1 MLYVTAFLINS
12 NDARWLL
19 EFKQAKE
26 DERMEKFYITTPI
39 YYPSGK
45 FHIGTAYTTALA
57 DTVKRYK
64 QQRGY
69 DVFMLTGTDEHGQ
82 KIETVAKEHGKTPQE
97 HVDEMAKMAKELWSL
112 MDIKYDYFIRT
123 TEPRHEKA
131 VQDIFEYFLQKGDI
145 YKGEY
150 EGWYCMP
157 CETYFTETQLV
168 DGKCPDC
175 GRDVKLMK
183 EEAYFFNMK
192 KYVDKLLKYYDEHPD
207 FIQPEY
213 RKTEMINNFIKP
225 GLEDLCVTRTTFDW
239 GIKVKS
245 DPKHVIYVWLDALTN
260 YLTALGYKQEDD
272 SLFKKLWPADL
283 QIVGKDIARFHL
295 IYWPIFLMAL
305 YLPLPK
311 KILVHNFI
319 MMKDGKMS
327 KSKGNVVYPE
337 KLINRY
343 GLDATR
349 YFLLREMQTSQDGL
363 YTPESFVERYNS
375 DLCND
380 LGNLVNRTISMVNKY
395 FDGKVPEYN
404 GTPNEVDKEYEDFTN
419 IQIKKVEELIN
430 KYEMSDALKEL
441 WTLIS
446 RTNKYIDET
455 RPWELAKN
463 EDTDKLKSS
472 IYHLIENIRKIGI
485 ILLPF
490 IEGTA
495 KNLLNQI
502 GITEEFQTWDSL
514 YNYNQLK
521 NIKVIEKG
529 KPLFMRKDIEEEL
542 EYLRS

>member
-305 YLPLPK
+305 DLPLPK